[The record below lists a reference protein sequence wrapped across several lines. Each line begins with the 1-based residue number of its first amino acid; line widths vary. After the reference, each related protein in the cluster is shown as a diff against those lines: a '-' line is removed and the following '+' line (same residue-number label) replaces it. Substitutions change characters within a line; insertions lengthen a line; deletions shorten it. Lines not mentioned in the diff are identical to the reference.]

1 MIELNT
7 ARGPIQVDPDALVYL
22 TYEACTARTLLPGEV
37 GRVWVDG
44 VSVPVW
50 RDKVKDST

>member
-7 ARGPIQVDPDALVYL
+7 SRGPIQVEPDALVYL

-50 RDKVKDST
+50 KDKPKDSH